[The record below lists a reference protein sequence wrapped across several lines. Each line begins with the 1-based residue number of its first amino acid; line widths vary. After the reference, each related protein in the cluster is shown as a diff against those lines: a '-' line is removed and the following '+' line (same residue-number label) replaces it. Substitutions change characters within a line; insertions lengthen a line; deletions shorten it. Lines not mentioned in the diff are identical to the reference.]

1 MTRLTDERIAE
12 IEERCNAITPGLWET
27 DTGGDVSSNNTA
39 SQGYKNHT
47 ICERPHN
54 PLHPCESELSQ
65 QFMNM
70 EFIAHARQ
78 DIPDRLAEVKALK
91 AEKESM
97 VKEHSQRLPHAIDD
111 YYSAWANQQVEM

>member
-1 MTRLTDERIAE
+1 MTSRLTDERLAE
-12 IEERCNAITPGLWET
+12 IEERCNATTSGLWET

-78 DIPDRLAEVKALK
+78 DIPDLLAEMKALK
-91 AEKESM
+91 AEKAQAEAERR
-97 VKEHSQRLPHAIDD
+97 KEGL
-111 YYSAWANQQVEM
+111 NVTT